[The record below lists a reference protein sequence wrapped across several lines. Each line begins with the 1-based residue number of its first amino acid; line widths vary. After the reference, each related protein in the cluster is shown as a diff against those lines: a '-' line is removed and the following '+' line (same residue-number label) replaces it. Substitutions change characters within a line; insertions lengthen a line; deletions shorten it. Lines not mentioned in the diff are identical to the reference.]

1 MQRLRGQNKL
11 GLYQEPKEEACGRS
25 SGGEAGKGSEYR
37 ELPGHERNV
46 GFCLEARKGH

>member
-11 GLYQEPKEEACGRS
+11 GLFQEPKEEACGCS
-25 SGGEAGKGSEYR
+25 SEGEAGKGSEYP